1 MIPLIGLVI
10 GILIGSFLS
19 IDIPTAFMAYM
30 PVAIL
35 AALDSIFGGVRAA
48 LEKKFDS
55 DIFVSGFFGNIL
67 IAAALTYLGD
77 KLNVPMYLAAVFVFG
92 GRLFN
97 NFAYIRRIIFQ
108 KKKEEV
114 TCENPILGGDEN
126 EN

>member
-1 MIPLIGLVI
+1 MIPLIGLII
-10 GILIGSFLS
+10 GILIGSFLT
-19 IDIPTAFMAYM
+19 IDIPTAFMSYM

-35 AALDSIFGGVRAA
+35 AALDSVFGGARAA

-55 DIFVSGFFGNIL
+55 DIFVSGFFANIIL
-67 IAAALTYLGD
+67 AAGLTYLGD
-77 KLNVPMYLAAVFVFG
+77 KLSVPMYLAAVVVFG

-108 KKKEEV
+108 RRKDVVKKENEK
-114 TCENPILGGDEN
+114 IN

>member
-1 MIPLIGLVI
+1 MIPLIGLII

-19 IDIPTAFMAYM
+19 IDIPTAFMSYM

-48 LEKKFDS
+48 LDKKFDS
-55 DIFVSGFFGNIL
+55 SIFVSGFFGNIIL
-67 IAAALTYLGD
+67 ASVLTYLGD

-97 NFAYIRRIIFQ
+97 NFAYIRRIIFS
-108 KKKEEV
+108 KRKEDSVELEEK
-114 TCENPILGGDEN
+114 TDEN
-126 EN
+126 